1 LLPLSTFILES
12 SFVCRCARSNA
23 FPKASILP
31 NKMSL
36 PKYNIIVD
44 AISITEFEFSADFVR
59 ALQAQNELRRIEIE
73 AQQAEARA
81 VGEQQANIARAEGV
95 RQANVLQAQGEAQAI
110 TTIDEQLRQSPSY
123 LEWLKSQRWDGQL
136 PLVVSGGAGSGETP
150 FISIPTSG
158 SGSTTGGTNVT
169 TAE

>member
-1 LLPLSTFILES
+1 MLT
-12 SFVCRCARSNA
+12 
-23 FPKASILP
+23 
-31 NKMSL
+31 
-36 PKYNIIVD
+36 YNIIVD
-44 AISITEFEFSADFVR
+44 AISITEFEFSPEFVRAVEAKVAAQQR

-123 LEWLKSQRWDGQL
+123 LEWLKSQKWDGQL
-136 PLVVSGGAGSGETP
+136 PLVVGGGSGQNGQSVTP
-150 FISIPTSG
+150 FIEIPTSRNSVEESDSHAA
-158 SGSTTGGTNVT
+158 SGPNA
-169 TAE
+169 TAPAP